1 MSALLCLSLAPPK
14 TNQFIRPPSPV
25 DVVSAQK
32 LASSGE
38 HFAAALE
45 YAKAIPRGWVGEFVD
60 ALIAAIRNATTMS
73 TEDTCTI
80 LDFFTSDGDACKV
93 PL

>member
-45 YAKAIPRGWVGEFVD
+45 YAKAIPRDEADEFAHALMAALGD
-60 ALIAAIRNATTMS
+60 ASAMS
-73 TEDTCTI
+73 MEDTCAI
-80 LDFFTSDGDACKV
+80 LD
-93 PL
+93 L